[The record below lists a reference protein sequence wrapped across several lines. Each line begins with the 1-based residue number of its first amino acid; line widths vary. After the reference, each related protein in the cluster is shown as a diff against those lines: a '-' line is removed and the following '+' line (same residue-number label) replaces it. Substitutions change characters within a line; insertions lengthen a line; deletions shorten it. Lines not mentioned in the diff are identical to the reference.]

1 MGRPRIRIRLAF
13 GSVFGLSKATT
24 SHNLC
29 KVQNVA
35 ATSRFLHFSFV
46 FRVSFSFLYK

>member
-1 MGRPRIRIRLAF
+1 MGRPGYEFGWAF